1 MAITSRLNRN
11 VGHENTMTDTRYANV
26 VNAAV
31 CRQKHYIFLM
41 SFTIHKEV
49 KHLLWLRLMGLAETW
64 WMIK

>member
-1 MAITSRLNRN
+1 MASAYGSNGN
-11 VGHENTMTDTRYANV
+11 MEHESIMIDTRYADV

-31 CRQKHYIFLM
+31 YRQKDYIFLM

>member
-1 MAITSRLNRN
+1 MATGYGFNGNMEHKSI
-11 VGHENTMTDTRYANV
+11 MTDQYVDV

-49 KHLLWLRLMGLAETW
+49 KQLLWLRLMGLAETW

>member
-1 MAITSRLNRN
+1 MATGYGFNGNMEYKSI
-11 VGHENTMTDTRYANV
+11 MTDQYVDV

-41 SFTIHKEV
+41 SFTLHKEV